1 MKYNINHKIGDHTTQ
16 PQKEIILLNLK
27 IGDHTT
33 MAGRK
38 TREESLNA
46 KILKKEEAKAKLLEK
61 IGELDT
67 INNDL
72 KRQLKDLHNGKKKA
86 DQERAKKA
94 ALKAIR
100 DSGLSVEEIKAKLG
114 LE

>member
-1 MKYNINHKIGDHTTQ
+1 
-16 PQKEIILLNLK
+16 
-27 IGDHTT
+27 

-72 KRQLKDLHNGKKKA
+72 KR
-86 DQERAKKA
+86 
-94 ALKAIR
+94 
-100 DSGLSVEEIKAKLG
+100 
-114 LE
+114 

>member
-1 MKYNINHKIGDHTTQ
+1 
-16 PQKEIILLNLK
+16 
-27 IGDHTT
+27 

-46 KILKKEEAKAKLLEK
+46 KILKNEEAKAKLLEK
-61 IGELDT
+61 IEELDA

-72 KRQLKDLHNGKKKA
+72 KRQLKDLHSGKKKA

-94 ALKAIR
+94 ALKTIR
-100 DSGLSVEEIKAKLG
+100 DSGLSMEEIRARLG
-114 LE
+114 IE

>member
-1 MKYNINHKIGDHTTQ
+1 MNCRETIATNSLPCAIN
-16 PQKEIILLNLK
+16 EIYHLPPK
-27 IGDHTT
+27 KGDHTT

-46 KILKKEEAKAKLLEK
+46 KILKNEEAKAKLLEK

-86 DQERAKKA
+86 GKVRAQKA
-94 ALKAIR
+94 VLKAIS
-100 DSGLSVEEIKAKLG
+100 DSGLSMEEIRARLG
-114 LE
+114 IE